1 MKLLYLQ
8 HYSQQG
14 LNRANKCTQSVFVP
28 NLVLT
33 NIYNAF
39 LPHRWPKHALAA
51 AVQLGHDDVL
61 GLVGRGA
68 GGEVD
73 ADGSVAFLWER
84 HQEVVVD
91 HRLAGSCGSHNQN
104 GHFM

>member
-1 MKLLYLQ
+1 M
-8 HYSQQG
+8 
-14 LNRANKCTQSVFVP
+14 FVP
-28 NLVLT
+28 DLVLT
-33 NIYNAF
+33 NIDNAF
-39 LPHRWPKHALAA
+39 LPHRRAKHALAA

-73 ADGSVAFLWER
+73 ADGSVALLRER

-91 HRLAGSCGSHNQN
+91 HRLAGSCGSHNQH
-104 GHFM
+104 GYFM